1 MNKTKLVLIG
11 LAALAL
17 TGCGWYER
25 KVVANITGYSKTC
38 VEGVTYLQ
46 FSSGATPQVN
56 LEGLPVACK

>member
-1 MNKTKLVLIG
+1 MIKMILI
-11 LAALAL
+11 AALAATL

-46 FSSGATPQVN
+46 FPSGVTPQLNV
-56 LEGLPVACK
+56 EGRPVACK

>member
-1 MNKTKLVLIG
+1 MIKMILI
-11 LAALAL
+11 AALAATL

-46 FSSGATPQVN
+46 FPSGVTPQLN

>member
-1 MNKTKLVLIG
+1 MIKMILI
-11 LAALAL
+11 AALAATL

-46 FSSGATPQVN
+46 FSSGVTPQLN